1 MKWPHTLDHSR
12 DLSTRRSFL
21 RCGALSAAGLSLAD
35 LVRWEAS
42 ANDAARAAGKS
53 VILLWMDGG
62 ASHFETFEPKMD
74 APAETR
80 GEFGAIPTALPGVH
94 FCEHLPRTARV
105 TDRLAIVRSMTHQD
119 GLHEGGIHWV
129 QTGFGYPRQFDPV
142 NMRHPRNPAAGAV
155 VARQCG
161 PVQPG
166 APAYVKVFKNAGYE
180 HSYEEAVYLGHQ
192 FDPLEIGD
200 NLRKTAFVEADPFLA
215 KHLACPA
222 LTMRADVTA
231 DRLQNRRRLSSEL
244 DSLRSH
250 VDRFGAGEQMDVF
263 RQQAFELLS
272 GKTVSEAFDLSR
284 EPQSLR
290 ERYGRHLWGQGTLL
304 ARRLVETGVRFVTV
318 NMHGDPPLKSD
329 QFAWDTH
336 VEHFPA
342 MKGFLLPVFDQ
353 LFSALIEDLWQRGL
367 HERVLVVAVGEFGRS
382 PRIFSDGRPGG
393 PGRTHWPQAF
403 SAVLAGGGIRGGQVI
418 GSSTRDGG
426 EVKDRPISPQDL
438 WATVYSA
445 LGIDAE
451 TMFHDRANRPIP
463 ILPDAK
469 PIAELL

>member
-1 MKWPHTLDHSR
+1 MQSLTACPEYTRS
-12 DLSTRRSFL
+12 SRRSFL
-21 RCGALSAAGLSLAD
+21 QCGALAAAGLSLAD
-35 LVRWEAS
+35 MLRLKAS
-42 ANDAARAAGKS
+42 AGETARVTDKS

-62 ASHFETFEPKMD
+62 ASHIDSFDPKMT

-80 GEFGAIPTALPGVH
+80 GEFQAIPTTLPGVH
-94 FCEHLPRTARV
+94 FCEHLPRTAGIA
-105 TDRLAIVRSMTHQD
+105 DRLAIIRSMTHQD
-119 GLHEGGIHWV
+119 GLHEGGIHWM

-161 PVQPG
+161 PAQPG
-166 APAYVKVFKNAGYE
+166 APPYVKIFKNAGYE
-180 HSYEEAVYLGHQ
+180 HSYEEAVYLGHP
-192 FDPLEIGD
+192 FDPLEVGD
-200 NLRKTAFVEADPFLA
+200 NLRKSAFTETDPFLA
-215 KHLACPA
+215 RHLACPA

-231 DRLQNRRRLSSEL
+231 ERLKDRRRLSSEL
-244 DSLRSH
+244 DALRSR
-250 VDRFGAGEQMDVF
+250 VDRFGGGEQMDVF
-263 RQQAFELLS
+263 RKQAFELLS
-272 GKTVSEAFDLSR
+272 GNTVSDAFDLAR

-290 ERYGRHLWGQGTLL
+290 ERYGRHLWGQGALL

-342 MKGFLLPVFDQ
+342 MKNYLLPVFDQ
-353 LFSALIEDLWQRGL
+353 LYSALIEDLWQRGL
-367 HERVLVVAVGEFGRS
+367 EERVLVVAVGEFGRS

-393 PGRTHWPQAF
+393 PGRTHWPQVF
-403 SAVLAGGGIRGGQVI
+403 SAVLAGGGLRGGQVI

-438 WATVYSA
+438 WATVYTA
-445 LGIDAE
+445 LGINLE
-451 TMFHDRANRPIP
+451 TMFRDRADRPIP

-469 PIAELL
+469 PIVELL

>member
-1 MKWPHTLDHSR
+1 M
-12 DLSTRRSFL
+12 
-21 RCGALSAAGLSLAD
+21 
-35 LVRWEAS
+35 EAS
-42 ANDAARAAGKS
+42 AGDAARGTDKS

-62 ASHFETFEPKMD
+62 ASHIDSLDPKSE

-80 GEFGAIPTALPGVH
+80 GEFSSIPTALPGVR
-94 FCEHLPRTARV
+94 FCEHLPRTARIA
-105 TDRLAIVRSMTHQD
+105 DRLAIIRSMNHQD

-129 QTGFGYPRQFDPV
+129 QTGFGYPRQMDPV

-155 VARQCG
+155 VAKQCG
-161 PVQPG
+161 PAQRG
-166 APAYVKVFKNAGYE
+166 APAYVKIFKDAGYA
-180 HSYEEAVYLGHQ
+180 HSYQEAVYLGPQ

-200 NLRKTAFVEADPFLA
+200 NLRKSAFRETDPFHA

-244 DSLRSH
+244 DSLRNQ
-250 VDRFGAGEQMDVF
+250 VDRSGALDQMDVF
-263 RQQAFELLS
+263 RRQAFELLA
-272 GKTVSEAFDLSR
+272 GNRVSDAFDLSR

-290 ERYGRHLWGQGTLL
+290 ERYGQHLWGQGALL

-318 NMHGDPPLKSD
+318 NLHGDPPLMSD

-336 VEHFPA
+336 VDNFPA
-342 MKGFLLPVFDQ
+342 MRDSLLPVFDQ
-353 LFSALIEDLWQRGL
+353 LFSTLVDDLWQRGL
-367 HERVLVVAVGEFGRS
+367 NERVLVVAVGDFGRS

-403 SAVLAGGGIRGGQVI
+403 SAVLAGGGLRGGQVV
-418 GSSTRDGG
+418 GSSSRDGG

-438 WATVYSA
+438 WATVYTA
-445 LGIDAE
+445 LGINLE
-451 TMFHDRANRPIP
+451 TMFHDRSDCPIP
-463 ILPDAK
+463 ILPDGQ
-469 PIAELL
+469 PIIELLG